1 MHKAHTVSYNFSA
14 FFSAKSLF
22 ALIFLPLS
30 SEFGNYSVWN
40 LAIWKIEIFVQLTIH
55 NKKGRNSWNRSSW
68 SRYGVQLQAVNPNP
82 GQVSQ
87 EETTLKKPYISD
99 LPPYAGAL
107 RATFE
112 YEPFHDQSKE
122 GSLDVPPHNY
132 FPIIPGS
139 ARCKSSQIVVCGR
152 RSSVVERFPLRWQLS
167 LIDRRR
173 ISRAAL

>member
-1 MHKAHTVSYNFSA
+1 MITSVSYNFSA
-14 FFSAKSLF
+14 FFSAKSTF

-40 LAIWKIEIFVQLTIH
+40 LATLIWKIEIFVQLTI
-55 NKKGRNSWNRSSW
+55 KK
-68 SRYGVQLQAVNPNP
+68 
-82 GQVSQ
+82 
-87 EETTLKKPYISD
+87 EEIHENVALDPDTVFNFKRWIQIPVKYLKKKSYISD

-107 RATFE
+107 RAAFE
-112 YEPFHDQSKE
+112 YEPFHHQSKE

-152 RSSVVERFPLRWQLS
+152 RSSVVEGFPLRWQLS